1 MDMQVSDLRG
11 SSSSARKRYN
21 GEKNKNNKRAFIDHV
36 SLHCLSDACY
46 ERCQYLT
53 NQFTVL
59 SINQLGDHKIEIKFW
74 HYSVSQYCPS
84 CPYIMHTTR
93 RHTWYSLGTRATSS
107 SYSPNHP
114 KCKELARARAG
125 AGWLVEVVN
134 PGISLVPTGPR
145 ALSVFRRQI

>member
-21 GEKNKNNKRAFIDHV
+21 GENKNKNNKRAFIDHV

-74 HYSVSQYCPS
+74 HYSVSQCQDIAQVVP
-84 CPYIMHTTR
+84 IHHAHDTTTHLVLPR
-93 RHTWYSLGTRATSS
+93 DS
-107 SYSPNHP
+107 SYAILLFPQS
-114 KCKELARARAG
+114 
-125 AGWLVEVVN
+125 
-134 PGISLVPTGPR
+134 S
-145 ALSVFRRQI
+145 